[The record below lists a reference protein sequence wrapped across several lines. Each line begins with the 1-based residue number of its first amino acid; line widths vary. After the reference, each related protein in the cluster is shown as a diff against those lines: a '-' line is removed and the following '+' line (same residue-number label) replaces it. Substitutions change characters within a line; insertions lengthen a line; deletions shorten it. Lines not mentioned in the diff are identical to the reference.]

1 MTPLYHGTL
10 SPFEAFVTIS
20 IVVAFAVIVF
30 AILPGLPRVLDKAG
44 GRRLAQ
50 IRVIASFGGPYLRS
64 GGALYRFSIYER
76 YLVVCF
82 MTARSYPY
90 EKVRVRDRFNKGAG
104 SLSLT
109 LDGLPVTLRGNSE
122 SLGRFSEALS
132 KYVTLPGAES

>member
-1 MTPLYHGTL
+1 MTLLQHGTL

-20 IVVAFAVIVF
+20 IVLAFAVIVF
-30 AILPGLPRVLDKAG
+30 AVLPGLPRMLDKAG

-50 IRVIASFGGPYLRS
+50 VRVIASFGGPYLRS
-64 GGALYRFSIYER
+64 GGAFYRFSLYER

-90 EKVRVRDRFNKGAG
+90 EGVRVRDPFNKVGS

-109 LDGLPVTLRGNSE
+109 LDGVPVTLRGNSE
-122 SLGRFSEALS
+122 GLERFSEALS
-132 KYVTLPGAES
+132 KYVTSSGAES